1 MTVTLKWACYYET
14 ILTAPTGFVSLPV
27 VLESPVGKVGESCDS
42 RMTHTNLWYWP
53 TVLVMNFL
61 YSSGHISLI
70 PRPDNEGE
78 GECID
83 SSLQNIDS
91 L

>member
-53 TVLVMNFL
+53 TVLFMNFL

-70 PRPDNEGE
+70 PRSDNEGK